1 MPGSPASAAAYASG
15 GRALGEAVHAGGVGE
30 VAAIEARRGR
40 PSVEAAGGLGGA
52 GDVTATEA
60 TGRADGLAVEVR
72 D

>member
-1 MPGSPASAAAYASG
+1 
-15 GRALGEAVHAGGVGE
+15 LGEAVHAGGVGE